1 MNIEHI
7 VDFFVK
13 HYLVRIAEGLFILI
27 VGLIITRFLVQWI
40 DRIMRSRSVDDSL
53 RPFLRS
59 LLSISLKVTVFIAS
73 ASTAGIAT
81 TSFITLLGA
90 AGLAIGLAFQGSL
103 SNFAGGALILVF
115 KPFKVGD
122 FIEAKGN
129 KGTVR
134 EIQILYTI
142 LITPDNKRVA
152 IPNGN
157 LSNNEII
164 NYSAEDTRRIDMNVH
179 IAYEDDLKKAKELL
193 DRVAAE
199 NPDILKDPKPVIGMK
214 EFGENSVH
222 LDFWFWVKREDF
234 TRVGHEVNERVK
246 LELATGGFSVPYP
259 KSISV
264 EMNK

>member
-1 MNIEHI
+1 MNIGHI
-7 VDFFVK
+7 IDFFIK
-13 HYLVRIAEGLFILI
+13 HYLIRIAEGLTILI
-27 VGLIITRFLVQWI
+27 IGLVITRFLVQWI

-53 RPFLRS
+53 RPFLKS
-59 LLSISLKVTVFIAS
+59 LISISLKVTVFIAA

-129 KGTVR
+129 RGTVK

-164 NYSAEDTRRIDMNVH
+164 NYSSEDTRRIDLVVS
-179 IAYEDDLKKAKELL
+179 ISYEDNLEKAKEILNKI
-193 DRVAAE
+193 AAS
-199 NPDILKDPKPVIGMK
+199 NKNILKTPAPIVGVRG
-214 EFGENSVH
+214 FGENAVKI
-222 LDFWFWVKREDF
+222 DFWVWVKTDDF
-234 TRVGHEVNERVK
+234 IPLSQEINEAIK
-246 LELATGGFSVPYP
+246 LDLYGNGFSIPYSH
-259 KSISV
+259 SINV
-264 EMNK
+264 ETKK